1 MFLQQPE
8 RKYNMSEYIRVNGK
22 YYLVDERSY
31 DTPPHIVIDP
41 SLVIPDPSH
50 PEWTYGYSNSSWPG
64 RDKNAGFPPAAAVV
78 YDIKAGIGGDLEL
91 NKDWEVFFDDSPG
104 MNVKFRWQYRVDS
117 GTPTTEV
124 GMAMYCNKTP
134 INNANYDAFW
144 TNPGG
149 GALKHGLKIAVLRHH
164 PANATSEK
172 NAFGV
177 VLWTSDYFS
186 NESAKYVR
194 LFAGTAINYNNI
206 TTGGQLYGK
215 KRAPTTPTKDGDE
228 DEGGLPTPP
237 KIDPVGLP
245 TLPNITVSGS
255 GIRLTNPST
264 EEVKAF
270 NNFLWSNSFADNIL
284 KIQQDPMQA
293 VCGLYLT
300 DCPLPT
306 TDRQQIVCGNVD
318 TGVSAAAITQMFTTV
333 DCGSITLAEEYG
345 SYLDYSPFKEAQLY
359 LPHIGFVEIDND
371 IVQNNTI
378 HIVYYVC
385 LLDGQGLC
393 CIEIRQNRYP
403 EFSEVY
409 KTYPCSVYSQIPL
422 SAYDSTAKTQ
432 AYVNTIMSS
441 AISLATKGGAAAAV
455 SAIGGGVDTALT
467 KNHVQ
472 QSGRLSDMAG
482 LMGMKSPALIIYST
496 PAYIPEGF
504 RDNVGNKIGTWA
516 YLNAL
521 GGFSVVRY
529 PQITFRCPEWVERD
543 IKEKLQGGVYYL

>member
-1 MFLQQPE
+1 MA
-8 RKYNMSEYIRVNGK
+8 EYISVNGK
-22 YYLVDERSY
+22 NYLIDERNY
-31 DTPPHIVIDP
+31 DDAYLIIN
-41 SLVIPDPSH
+41 SSFVIPDPKY
-50 PEWTYGYSNSSWPG
+50 PEWTYGFSSTTWPG
-64 RDKNAGFPPAAAVV
+64 RNSNAGFPPEAAVI
-78 YDIKAGIGGDLEL
+78 YNIKAGIGGDLEL
-91 NKDWEVFFDDSPG
+91 NNDWDVSFGNSPG
-104 MNVKFRWQYRVDS
+104 MNVKFRWQYRVNN
-117 GTPTTEV
+117 GKPTTEV

-149 GALKHGLKIAVLRHH
+149 GSLKNGLKIAVLKHR
-164 PANATSEK
+164 PASATSET
-172 NAFGV
+172 NAIGV
-177 VLWTSDYFS
+177 ALWGSDYFS
-186 NESAKYVR
+186 NESAKYVY
-194 LFAGTAINYNNI
+194 LFAGTVFNYNNK
-206 TTGGQLYGK
+206 TTGGQLVVK
-215 KRAPTTPTKDGDE
+215 KQAPTTPTKDGND
-228 DEGGLPTPP
+228 DEGGIPTPP
-237 KIDPVGLP
+237 KVDPVGLP

-255 GIRLTNPST
+255 GIRLTNPT
-264 EEVKAF
+264 EEEVKAF
-270 NNFLWSNSFADNIL
+270 NNFLWSKSFSDNIL

-306 TDRQQIVCGNVD
+306 TDRQPIVCGNVD

-333 DCGSITLAEEYG
+333 DCGSITLSEEYG

-371 IVQNNTI
+371 ILQNNTI
-378 HIVYYVC
+378 HIVYYIC

-441 AISLATKGGAAAAV
+441 AMSLATKGGAAAAV

-516 YLNAL
+516 YLDAL

>member
-1 MFLQQPE
+1 MA
-8 RKYNMSEYIRVNGK
+8 REYVKVNGRR
-22 YYLVDERSY
+22 YLVDERSY
-31 DTPPHIVIDP
+31 DAPHIVMNQ

-50 PEWTYGYSNSSWPG
+50 PEWTYGFSDSSWPF
-64 RDKNAGFPPAAAVV
+64 RSSNAGFPPAAAVV

-91 NKDWEVFFDDSPG
+91 NKDWEVFFNDSPG

-117 GTPTTEV
+117 GTPTAEV

-134 INNANYDAFW
+134 INNANYDAFF

-177 VLWTSDYFS
+177 ALWSSDYFS
-186 NESAKYVR
+186 NESAKFVR

-215 KRAPTTPTKDGDE
+215 KQAPTTPTKDGDE

-237 KIDPVGLP
+237 KIDPVGMP
-245 TLPNITVSGS
+245 DTPNIQISGS
-255 GIRLTNPST
+255 GIRLTNPQKD
-264 EEVKAF
+264 EVKAF
-270 NNFLWSNSFADNIL
+270 NNFLWSKDFFDNII

-306 TDRQQIVCGNVD
+306 SDRQQIVCGNVD

-333 DCGSITLAEEYG
+333 DCGSITLDEEYA

-359 LPHIGFVEIDND
+359 LPHVGFVDIDND
-371 IVQNNTI
+371 ILQNNTI
-378 HIVYYVC
+378 HIEYHIC

-393 CIEIRQNRYP
+393 FVEIRQNRYP
-403 EFSEVY
+403 DFSEVY
-409 KTYPCSVYSQIPL
+409 KTYPCNVYSQIPL
-422 SAYDSTAKTQ
+422 SAYDTTAKTQ
-432 AYVNTIMSS
+432 AFVNTIMSS
-441 AISLATKGGAAAAV
+441 AMSLATKGGAASAI

-467 KNHVQ
+467 KSHVQ

-496 PAYIPEGF
+496 PAYIPGGF
-504 RDNVGNKIGTWA
+504 KDNVGYKIGTWSEINT
-516 YLNAL
+516 LR
-521 GGFSVVRY
+521 GFSVVHN
-529 PQITFRCPEWVERD
+529 PQIEFRCPEWVERD
-543 IKEKLQGGVYYL
+543 LKDKLKGGVYYL

>member
-1 MFLQQPE
+1 MA
-8 RKYNMSEYIRVNGK
+8 REYVKVNGR

-31 DTPPHIVIDP
+31 DAPPYMVINP

-50 PEWTYGYSNSSWPG
+50 PEWTYGFSKSSWPG
-64 RDKNAGFPPAAAVV
+64 RDTNAGFPPAAAVV

-91 NKDWEVFFDDSPG
+91 NKDWDVFFNDSPG

-134 INNANYDAFW
+134 INNANYDTFW

-149 GALKHGLKIAVLRHH
+149 GTLKHGLKIAVLRHH

-186 NESAKYVR
+186 AESAKYVQ
-194 LFAGTAINYNNI
+194 LFAGTAINYNNT

-215 KRAPTTPTKDGDE
+215 KQAPTTPTKDGDE

-237 KIDPVGLP
+237 KIDPVGMP
-245 TLPNITVSGS
+245 DTPNIQISGS
-255 GIRLTNPST
+255 GIRLTNPT
-264 EEVKAF
+264 KDEVKAF
-270 NNFLWSNSFADNIL
+270 NNFLWSKDFFDNII

-300 DCPLPT
+300 DCPLPLS
-306 TDRQQIVCGNVD
+306 DRQQIVCGNVD
-318 TGVSAAAITQMFTTV
+318 TGVSASAITQMFTTV
-333 DCGSITLAEEYG
+333 DCGSITLDEEYA

-359 LPHIGFVEIDND
+359 LPHVGFVDIDND
-371 IVQNNTI
+371 ILQNNTI
-378 HIVYYVC
+378 HIEYHIC

-393 CIEIRQNRYP
+393 FVEIRQNRYP
-403 EFSEVY
+403 DFSEVF
-409 KTYPCSVYSQIPL
+409 KTYPCNVYSQIPL
-422 SAYDSTAKTQ
+422 SAYDTTAKTQ
-432 AYVNTIMSS
+432 AFVNTIMSS
-441 AISLATKGGAAAAV
+441 AMSLATKGGAASAI

-467 KNHVQ
+467 KSHVQ

-504 RDNVGNKIGTWA
+504 KDNVGYKIGTWSEINT
-516 YLNAL
+516 LR
-521 GGFSVVRY
+521 GFSVVHN
-529 PQITFRCPEWVERD
+529 PQIEFRCPEWVERD
-543 IKEKLQGGVYYL
+543 LKDKLKGGVYYL

>member
-1 MFLQQPE
+1 MA
-8 RKYNMSEYIRVNGK
+8 REYVKVNGRW
-22 YYLVDERSY
+22 YLVDERSY
-31 DTPPHIVIDP
+31 DTSPPLVIHP

-50 PEWTYGYSNSSWPG
+50 PEWTYGFADNSWPP
-64 RDKNAGFPPAAAVV
+64 RATNAGFPPAAAVV
-78 YDIKAGIGGDLEL
+78 YDIKTGIGGDLEL
-91 NKDWEVFFDDSPG
+91 NKDWEVFFNDSPG

-117 GTPTTEV
+117 GTPTAEV

-134 INNANYDAFW
+134 INNANYDGFW

-177 VLWTSDYFS
+177 ALWASDYFS
-186 NESAKYVR
+186 TESAKSVV

-215 KRAPTTPTKDGDE
+215 KQAPTTPTKDGDE

-237 KIDPVGLP
+237 QIDPVGMP
-245 TLPNITVSGS
+245 DTPNIQISGS
-255 GIRLTNPST
+255 GIRLTNPQKD
-264 EEVKAF
+264 EVKAF
-270 NNFLWSNSFADNIL
+270 NNFLWSKDFFDNII

-306 TDRQQIVCGNVD
+306 SDRQQIVCGNVD

-333 DCGSITLAEEYG
+333 DCGSITLDEEYA

-359 LPHIGFVEIDND
+359 LPHVGFVDIDND
-371 IVQNNTI
+371 ILQNNTI
-378 HIVYYVC
+378 HIEYHIC

-393 CIEIRQNRYP
+393 FVEIRQNRYP
-403 EFSEVY
+403 EFSEIY
-409 KTYPCSVYSQIPL
+409 KTYPCQVYSQIPL
-422 SAYDSTAKTQ
+422 SAYDTTAKTQ
-432 AYVNTIMSS
+432 AFVNTIMSS
-441 AISLATKGGAAAAV
+441 AMSLATKGGAASAI

-467 KNHVQ
+467 KSHVQ

-496 PAYIPEGF
+496 PAYIPGGF
-504 RDNVGNKIGTWA
+504 KDNVGYKIGTWSEIDT
-516 YLNAL
+516 LR
-521 GGFSVVRY
+521 GFSVVHN
-529 PQITFRCPEWVERD
+529 PQIEFRCPEWVERD
-543 IKEKLQGGVYYL
+543 LKDKLKGGVYYL